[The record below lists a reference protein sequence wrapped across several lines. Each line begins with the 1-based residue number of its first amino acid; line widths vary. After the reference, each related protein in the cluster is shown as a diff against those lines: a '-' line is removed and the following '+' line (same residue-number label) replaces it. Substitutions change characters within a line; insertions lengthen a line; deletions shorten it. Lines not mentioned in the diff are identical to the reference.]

1 MRVIKINLL
10 KFCCLFWILL
20 LSVYGAEEK
29 QSTSTLTNDSIT
41 SLVRSIQAE
50 VEELRG
56 LKFIAPVSIRLV
68 NDEEIR
74 QHVQSALEV
83 ELASKSEADFNAVAR
98 FFGFLRNHINFR
110 QTYLDLFSEQAAGIY
125 DERSRQLLLTRSFM
139 EDDFIARIII
149 AHELCHALQDQHF
162 NLQSLLQSRRD
173 NDDKFLA
180 LMAVIEGDATV
191 LMNDYIVRRFTL
203 KTLMS
208 WAKLFTYDQQA
219 FLTAP
224 YFIQQTLVFPY
235 IQGASFVNRALLSYE
250 QAESRNM
257 LFRFPPQSTEQVLHP
272 EKYFSPGLRDEPT
285 SITLPLLTQF
295 LPDGNWELGMQN
307 NLGELMLRSLFE
319 QNEMREVAGEVVAG
333 WDGDWYHL
341 YRRKQGT
348 DIKYLLIWRAMWD
361 SEKDAQEFVR
371 EFFNLQ
377 MKLYPEANYKKEA
390 NHIVFSCDGL
400 AGKLRWHNSVLDFWI
415 SDADASI
422 LSVAEEALKKYF
434 VTDKKH

>member
-1 MRVIKINLL
+1 MRLSKIKVL
-10 KFCCLFWILL
+10 KFCCLFLILL
-20 LSVYGAEEK
+20 SSVFGAAEQ
-29 QSTSTLTNDSIT
+29 QSTSTLTQDSIT
-41 SLVRSIQAE
+41 SLIRSIQAE
-50 VEELRG
+50 VEKLRG
-56 LKFIAPVSIRLV
+56 LKFTAPVSIRIV
-68 NDEEIR
+68 NDEELR
-74 QHVQSALEV
+74 QHVQSALEL
-83 ELASKSEADFNAVAR
+83 ELALKSEADFNAVAR
-98 FFGFLRNHINFR
+98 FFGFLKREINFR

-125 DERSRQLLLTRSFM
+125 DERARQLLLTRSFL

-180 LMAVIEGDATV
+180 IMAVIEGDATV
-191 LMNDYIVRRFTL
+191 LMNDYIMRRFTL

-235 IQGASFVNRALLSYE
+235 IQGASFVNRALLADE
-250 QAESRNM
+250 QAESRNT
-257 LFRFPPQSTEQVLHP
+257 LFSFPPQSTEQVLHP
-272 EKYFSPGLRDEPT
+272 EKYFLPELRDEPT

-295 LPDGNWELGMQN
+295 LPDRCWELGMQN

-319 QNEMREVAGEVVAG
+319 QNEMREVAGEVAAG

-341 YRRKQGT
+341 YRRKQST
-348 DIKYLLIWRAMWD
+348 DTKYLLTWRAVWD
-361 SEKDAQEFVR
+361 SAKDAQEFVN

-377 MKLYPEANYKKEA
+377 MKLYPEASFKKEL
-390 NHIVFSCDGL
+390 NHIVFSCDEI
-400 AGKLRWHNSVLDFWI
+400 AAKLRWQNSVVDFWI

-422 LSVAEEALKKYF
+422 LSVAEDSFNNYF
-434 VTDKKH
+434 MANKKH